1 MEKQVIF
8 RDRQELQSADLNAI
22 EAYAA
27 DSFQHLTQDAIT
39 DDLAFTGGHVAA
51 ASATEITVSTLRFYN
66 NGQVYVAETAQTLN
80 LFQYL
85 PLVTKKVI
93 AVVVW
98 GQQTDT
104 DVQPRDFLIDLT
116 TGATQPQAV
125 AMQRLNAANVN
136 LLPGAESADP
146 QAPVIQTGTL
156 AIAYVYLT
164 PTGIER
170 VEMQDAWR
178 LPNLADHAQRVAGLE
193 SWRAVAEPRIS
204 SIATDLSALANKTG
218 DLAPRAVMVEMAAD
232 IGRLKEHL
240 NLPASY
246 ASYQSD
252 SFADADLTDDA
263 VVGFLARVD
272 NGLHFPFAA
281 KAVAPLAM
289 FNPYDAG
296 IYRTPDNLVLP
307 AFDSRPRIQTQG
319 YAGDISISQYQVQT
333 QTIREYTTT
342 KKVLHYGYSYNYYR
356 YWWRNSWYR
365 RYGYGYYYH
374 PYVHRYGYYTTETE
388 QHYEL
393 ETATSNYNG
402 VIIGQSVLVAN
413 AMWLTRLG
421 LFFTQLAAAGDVM
434 VAICETEGGKPN
446 IEKTLTRVT
455 VPVADL
461 KKYPVETTIDL
472 PPVQLDAGKRY
483 AIVLITQ
490 GDHRVATVSGNNY
503 TQGTLFYGSDGDYFS
518 GDLTKDLMFTLYGA
532 QFRQPRTEV
541 MLQPVSLAGGIADL
555 NIAAQAVIPAGTELR
570 YEIQIGGRWYAYGDE
585 VFRLADLP
593 DIVPLRAVLLG
604 TSDAQPSLQM
614 EADALTATRSATAFT
629 HYSAERTLA
638 APSTNIQVQVVV
650 AQWDQAN
657 HTLACALTN
666 GGTTYTPAVTTSKLE
681 PDGEATRFTYTFAPG
696 GGGLSAYRVKL
707 TGSRDAAAN
716 PFVVVERT
724 DVAS

>member
-27 DSFQHLTQDAIT
+27 DSLQHLTQDAIT

-66 NGQVYVAETAQTLN
+66 NGKVYVAETAQTLN

-85 PLVTKKVI
+85 PLVTKKCV

-98 GQQTDT
+98 GQETDT
-104 DVQPRDFLIDLT
+104 NVEPRDFLIDLT

-125 AMQRLNAANVN
+125 AMQRLNMANVN

-146 QAPVIQTGTL
+146 QSPVIQTGTL

-164 PTGIER
+164 PTGIDR
-170 VEMQDAWR
+170 IEMMDAWR

-193 SWRAVAEPRIS
+193 NWKAQAEPRIS
-204 SIATDLSALANKTG
+204 SIATDLSALANKTS
-218 DLAPRAVMVEMAAD
+218 DLAPRGVMMEMAAD
-232 IGRLKEHL
+232 IGRLKDKL

-252 SFADADLTDDA
+252 SFVDDDLSDAA
-263 VVGFLARVD
+263 VAGYAARID

-281 KAVAPLAM
+281 QAVAPLAL

-296 IYRTPDNLVLP
+296 IYRTADNLVLP
-307 AFDSRPRIQTQG
+307 AFDHKARIETKG
-319 YAGDISISQYQVQT
+319 YSGDLSISQYQVQT

-356 YWWRNSWYR
+356 YWYRNAWYR
-365 RYGYGYYYH
+365 RYGYAYYYH
-374 PYVHRYGYYTTETE
+374 PNVVRYGYYTTETE

-393 ETATSNYNG
+393 ETSTTNYQG

-413 AMWLTRLG
+413 AMWVTRLG
-421 LFFTQLAAAGDVM
+421 LFFTQVANAGDVM
-434 VAICETEGGKPN
+434 VAICETDGGKPD
-446 IEKTLTRVT
+446 ITKTLTRTT
-455 VPVADL
+455 VPVAAL

-503 TQGTLFYGSDGDYFS
+503 TQGTLFYGSDGDYFT

-532 QFRQPRTEV
+532 QFKQPRTEV
-541 MLQPVSLAGGIADL
+541 MLQPVSLAGGVADL
-555 NIAAQAVIPAGTELR
+555 NIAGQNVVPSGTELR
-570 YEIQIGGRWYAYGDE
+570 YEIQVGGRWYPFGDE
-585 VFRLADLP
+585 VFRLSGLP

-604 TSDAQPSLQM
+604 TSDAAPAVQLA
-614 EADALTATRSATAFT
+614 ADVLTATRSATGFT
-629 HYSAERTLA
+629 HYSDQRNLQA
-638 APSTNIQVQVVV
+638 ASSNIQVQVVV

-657 HTLACALTN
+657 HTLTCALTN
-666 GGTTYTPAVTTSKLE
+666 GGTTYTPSVTSSKLE
-681 PDGEATRFTYTFAPG
+681 PDGEATRFTFTFAP

-707 TGSRDAAAN
+707 TGTRTAGAN
-716 PFVVVERT
+716 PFVVTERT
-724 DVAS
+724 DVAI